1 MPRIILSG
9 GGSAGHVNPA
19 LAISEIIREHCPD
32 AEFLYVGTPG
42 GMEHRLAENA
52 GFNFASVKVAGFQRH
67 LSLKNIGRNIKA
79 AAYLTTAGRRSKK
92 ILKDFKPDL
101 VIGTGGYVC
110 GPIVR
115 EAAKMNIKTLIHEQ
129 NAFPGLTTKLLAP
142 DVERI
147 MLTVGKAAD
156 RLEEQY
162 RSKCVVTGLPVRS
175 GFLEHKI
182 SKEDAKKK
190 LGLDDS
196 VCILST
202 GGSLGARAI
211 NNAALELME
220 WYIRDGIKVNHIHSY
235 GKNNREEFTEG
246 LKTRGID
253 LSEHPNFIVKE
264 YIDDMPTCM
273 AAADLIISRCGMG
286 ALTEIEA
293 EGRASILIP
302 SPYLAENHQY
312 YNGLVLQSAGAAVLY
327 EQKDITDGLI
337 AKTVSDLMKDPHA
350 LNEMSEHAA
359 EQFIPDT
366 PDRIWREVEALLKN
380 DTLKFRPLFSDF

>member
-1 MPRIILSG
+1 MLRVILSG

-19 LAISEIIREHCPD
+19 LAISEIIKDNCPD
-32 AEFLYVGTPG
+32 AEFLYVGTPN

-52 GFNFASVKVAGFQRH
+52 GFNFAGMKVAGFQRR

-79 AAYLTTAGRRSKK
+79 AAYLATSGVKASK
-92 ILKDFKPDL
+92 ILKDFKPDI

-115 EAAKMNIKTLIHEQ
+115 KAAKMGIKTVIHEQ
-129 NAFPGLTTKLLAP
+129 NAFPGLTTKLLSP
-142 DVERI
+142 DVDRI
-147 MLTVGKAAD
+147 MLTVSKAAD
-156 RLEEQY
+156 RLEEQV
-162 RSKCVVTGLPVRS
+162 RSKCVVTGLPVRK
-175 GFLEHKI
+175 GFAGHTL
-182 SKEDAKKK
+182 SKEEAKRS

-196 VCILST
+196 VCVLST

-220 WYIRDGIKVNHIHSY
+220 WYIRDGVKVNHIHSY
-235 GKNNREEFTEG
+235 GKSNREEFEKG
-246 LKTRGID
+246 LADRGIV

-264 YIDDMPTCM
+264 YIDNMSVCM

-293 EGRASILIP
+293 EGKASILIP

-327 EQKDITDGLI
+327 EQKDITPGLI
-337 AKTVSDLMKDPHA
+337 AETVKGLINDPEA
-350 LNEMSEHAA
+350 LSEMSAHAS
-359 EQFIPDT
+359 EQFIEDT
-366 PDRIWREVEALLKN
+366 PERIWNVISEVIKA
-380 DTLKFRPLFSDF
+380 

>member
-1 MPRIILSG
+1 MKKIILSG

-19 LAISEIIREHCPD
+19 LAISEIIKDRLPD
-32 AEFLYVGTPG
+32 VKFIYVGTPG
-42 GMEHRLAENA
+42 GMEHRLAEDA
-52 GFNFASVKVAGFQRH
+52 GFEFVPVKVAGFQRH

-79 AAYLTTAGRRSKK
+79 AAYVVTSGPRCKK
-92 ILKDFKPDL
+92 IIKDFKPDL

-115 EAAKMNIKTLIHEQ
+115 MAAKMGIKTLIHEQ

-142 DVERI
+142 DVDKI
-147 MLTVGKAAD
+147 MLTVDKAAD
-156 RLEEQY
+156 RLEPQY
-162 RSKCVVTGLPVRS
+162 RSKCVVTGLPVRK
-175 GFLEHKI
+175 GFSDSVM
-182 SKEDAKKK
+182 SKEEAKKA
-190 LGLDDS
+190 LGLDGS

-220 WYIRDGIKVNHIHSY
+220 WYIKDGIKVNHIHSY
-235 GKNNREEFTEG
+235 GKNNREEFAEG
-246 LKTRGID
+246 LKSKNIN
-253 LSEHPNFIVKE
+253 LSDHPNFIVKE
-264 YIDDMPTCM
+264 YIDNMSTCM

-293 EGRASILIP
+293 EGKASILIP

-337 AKTVSDLMKDPHA
+337 AETVSKLIRDPNA
-350 LNEMSEHAA
+350 LSEMSQHAS
-359 EQFIPDT
+359 EQFIKDT
-366 PDRIWREVEALLKN
+366 PDRIWREVDNLLN
-380 DTLKFRPLFSDF
+380 H

>member
-1 MPRIILSG
+1 MLRVILSG

-19 LAISEIIREHCPD
+19 LAISEIIREEEPD

-52 GFNFASVKVAGFQRH
+52 GFRFESVKVAGFQRH
-67 LSLKNIGRNIKA
+67 MSLKNIGRNIKA
-79 AAYLTTAGRRSKK
+79 ACYLVTSPAKCSK
-92 ILKDFKPDL
+92 ILKDFKPDI

-115 EAAKMNIKTLIHEQ
+115 KAAKMGIKTVIHEQ

-142 DVERI
+142 DVDKI

-156 RLEEQY
+156 KLDESV
-162 RSKCVVTGLPVRS
+162 RSKCVVTGLPVRK
-175 GFLEHKI
+175 GFSENKI
-182 SKEDAKKK
+182 SKEDARKA
-190 LGLDDS
+190 LGIDNA

-211 NNAALELME
+211 NEAAIELMQ
-220 WYIRDGIKVNHIHSY
+220 WYIREGIRVNHIHSF
-235 GKNNREEFTEG
+235 GKNNREEFEKA
-246 LKTRGID
+246 LADKGIN

-264 YIDDMPTCM
+264 YIDNMPVCM

-293 EGRASILIP
+293 EGKASILIP

-327 EQKDITDGLI
+327 EQKDITPGLI
-337 AKTVSDLMKDPHA
+337 AKTVSGLISDPQA
-350 LNEMSEHAA
+350 IREMSEHAS
-359 EQFIPDT
+359 EQFIANT
-366 PDRIWREVEALLKN
+366 PERIRSVINGVLSQRK
-380 DTLKFRPLFSDF
+380 

>member
-1 MPRIILSG
+1 MLRVILSG

-19 LAISEIIREHCPD
+19 LAISEIIRENRPD
-32 AEFLYVGTPG
+32 TEFLYVGTPN

-52 GFNFASVKVAGFQRH
+52 GFKFAGMKVAGFQRH

-79 AAYLTTAGRRSKK
+79 AAYLSTAGFKAKK
-92 ILKDFKPDL
+92 IIKDFKPDL

-115 EAAKMNIKTLIHEQ
+115 EAAKMGVKTVIHEQ

-142 DVERI
+142 DVDKI
-147 MLTVGKAAD
+147 MLTVDKAAD
-156 RLEEQY
+156 RLDEHL
-162 RSKCVVTGLPVRS
+162 RGKCVVTGLPVRK
-175 GFLEHKI
+175 GFSENKI
-182 SKEDAKKK
+182 SKADAKRA
-190 LGLDDS
+190 LGLDDA

-211 NNAALELME
+211 NEAALELMD
-220 WYIRDGIKVNHIHSY
+220 WYIRDGVKE
-235 GKNNREEFTEG
+235 KNIN
-246 LKTRGID
+246 

-264 YIDDMPTCM
+264 YIDNMSTCM

-293 EGRASILIP
+293 EGKASILIP

-327 EQKDITDGLI
+327 EQKDITPGLI
-337 AKTVSDLMKDPHA
+337 AKTVSGLIADPTA
-350 LNEMSEHAA
+350 LKEMSQHAS
-359 EQFIPDT
+359 EQFIEDT
-366 PDRIWREVEALLKN
+366 PERIWRVISEAVGA
-380 DTLKFRPLFSDF
+380 

>member
-1 MPRIILSG
+1 MLRVILSG

-19 LAISEIIREHCPD
+19 LAISEIIRENRPD
-32 AEFLYVGTPG
+32 TEFLYVGTPN

-52 GFNFASVKVAGFQRH
+52 GFKFAGMKVAGFQRH

-79 AAYLTTAGRRSKK
+79 AAYLSTAGFKAKK
-92 ILKDFKPDL
+92 IIKDFKPDL

-115 EAAKMNIKTLIHEQ
+115 EAAKMGVKTVIHEQ

-142 DVERI
+142 DVDKI
-147 MLTVGKAAD
+147 MLTVDKAAD
-156 RLEEQY
+156 RLDEHL
-162 RSKCVVTGLPVRS
+162 RGKCVVTGLPVRK
-175 GFLEHKI
+175 GFSENKI
-182 SKEDAKKK
+182 SKADAKRA
-190 LGLDDS
+190 LGLDDA

-211 NNAALELME
+211 NEAALELMD
-220 WYIRDGIKVNHIHSY
+220 WYIRDGVRVNHIHSF
-235 GKNNREEFTEG
+235 GKNNREEFEAR
-246 LKTRGID
+246 LKEKNIN

-264 YIDDMPTCM
+264 YIDNMSTCM

-293 EGRASILIP
+293 EGKASILIP

-327 EQKDITDGLI
+327 EQKDITPGLI
-337 AKTVSDLMKDPHA
+337 AKTVSGLIADPTA
-350 LNEMSEHAA
+350 LKEMSQHAS
-359 EQFIPDT
+359 EQFIEDT
-366 PDRIWREVEALLKN
+366 PERIWRVISEAVGA
-380 DTLKFRPLFSDF
+380 

>member
-1 MPRIILSG
+1 MLRVILSG

-19 LAISEIIREHCPD
+19 LAISEIIRENRPD
-32 AEFLYVGTPG
+32 TEFLYVGTPN

-52 GFNFASVKVAGFQRH
+52 GFKFAGMKVAGFQRH
-67 LSLKNIGRNIKA
+67 LSFKNIGRNIKA
-79 AAYLTTAGRRSKK
+79 AAYLSTAGFKAKK
-92 ILKDFKPDL
+92 IIKDFKPDL

-115 EAAKMNIKTLIHEQ
+115 EAAKMGVKTVIHEQ

-142 DVERI
+142 DVDKI
-147 MLTVGKAAD
+147 MLTVDKAAD
-156 RLEEQY
+156 RLDEHL
-162 RSKCVVTGLPVRS
+162 RGKCVVTGLPVRK
-175 GFLEHKI
+175 GFSENKI
-182 SKEDAKKK
+182 SKADAKRA
-190 LGLDDS
+190 LGLDDA

-211 NNAALELME
+211 NEAALELMD
-220 WYIRDGIKVNHIHSY
+220 WYIRDGVKVNHIHSF
-235 GKNNREEFTEG
+235 GKNNREEFETR
-246 LKTRGID
+246 LKEKNIN

-264 YIDDMPTCM
+264 YIDNMSTCM

-293 EGRASILIP
+293 EGKASILIP

-327 EQKDITDGLI
+327 EQKDITPGLI
-337 AKTVSDLMKDPHA
+337 AKTVSGLIADPTA
-350 LNEMSEHAA
+350 LKEMSQHAS
-359 EQFIPDT
+359 EQFIEDT
-366 PDRIWREVEALLKN
+366 PERIWRVISEAV
-380 DTLKFRPLFSDF
+380 DA

>member
-1 MPRIILSG
+1 MLRIILSG

-19 LAISEIIREHCPD
+19 LAISEIIRANRSD
-32 AEFLYVGTPG
+32 VEFLYVGTPN

-52 GFNFASVKVAGFQRH
+52 GFRFESIKVAGFQRH
-67 LSLKNIGRNIKA
+67 LSVKNIGRNIKA
-79 AAYLTTAGRRSKK
+79 VAYLTTSGTRAGK

-115 EAAKMNIKTLIHEQ
+115 KAAKMGIKTLIHEQ

-142 DVERI
+142 HVDKI
-147 MLTVGKAAD
+147 MLTVDKAAD
-156 RLEEQY
+156 RLEPEI
-162 RSKCVVTGLPVRS
+162 RSKCVVTGLPVRK
-175 GFLEHKI
+175 GFSENKM
-182 SKEDAKKK
+182 SKAEAKKA

-196 VCILST
+196 ICILST

-220 WYIRDGIKVNHIHSY
+220 WYIRDGVKVNHIHSY
-235 GKNNREEFTEG
+235 GKSNTDEFNQG
-246 LKTRGID
+246 LAERNIV
-253 LSEHPNFIVKE
+253 LSGHPNFIVKE
-264 YIDDMPTCM
+264 YLDNMSTCM

-293 EGRASILIP
+293 EGKASILIP

-337 AKTVSDLMKDPHA
+337 AKTVGDLIRDPHA
-350 LNEMSEHAA
+350 LDEMSAHAS
-359 EQFIPDT
+359 EQFIKDT
-366 PDRIWREVEALLKN
+366 PERIWAEIDKLLK
-380 DTLKFRPLFSDF
+380 

>member
-1 MPRIILSG
+1 MLRIILSG

-19 LAISEIIREHCPD
+19 LAISEIIRANRSD
-32 AEFLYVGTPG
+32 VEFLYVGTPN

-52 GFNFASVKVAGFQRH
+52 GFRFESIKVAGFQRH
-67 LSLKNIGRNIKA
+67 LSVKNIGRNIKA
-79 AAYLTTAGRRSKK
+79 VAYLTTSGARAGK

-115 EAAKMNIKTLIHEQ
+115 KAAKMGIKTLIHEQ

-142 DVERI
+142 HVDKI
-147 MLTVGKAAD
+147 MLTVDKAVD
-156 RLEEQY
+156 RLEPEI
-162 RSKCVVTGLPVRS
+162 RSKCVVTGLPVRKS
-175 GFLEHKI
+175 FSENKMT
-182 SKEDAKKK
+182 KAEAKKA

-196 VCILST
+196 ICILST

-220 WYIRDGIKVNHIHSY
+220 WYIRDGVKVNHIHSY
-235 GKNNREEFTEG
+235 GKSNTEEFNQG
-246 LKTRGID
+246 LADRNIV

-264 YIDDMPTCM
+264 YLDNMSTCM

-293 EGRASILIP
+293 EGKASILIP

-337 AKTVSDLMKDPHA
+337 AKTVGDLIRDPHA
-350 LNEMSEHAA
+350 LDEMSAHAS
-359 EQFIPDT
+359 EQFIKDT
-366 PDRIWREVEALLKN
+366 PERIWAEINKLL
-380 DTLKFRPLFSDF
+380 

>member
-1 MPRIILSG
+1 MKKIILSG

-19 LAISEIIREHCPD
+19 LAISEIIKDRLPD
-32 AEFLYVGTPG
+32 VRFIYVGTPG
-42 GMEHRLAENA
+42 GMEHRLAEDA
-52 GFNFASVKVAGFQRH
+52 GFEFVPVKVAGFQRH

-79 AAYLTTAGRRSKK
+79 AAYVVTSGPRCKK
-92 ILKDFKPDL
+92 IIKDFKPDL

-115 EAAKMNIKTLIHEQ
+115 MAAKMGIKTLIHEQ

-142 DVERI
+142 DVDKI
-147 MLTVGKAAD
+147 MLTVDKAAD
-156 RLEEQY
+156 RLEPQY
-162 RSKCVVTGLPVRS
+162 RSKCVVTGLPVRK
-175 GFLEHKI
+175 GFSDSVM
-182 SKEDAKKK
+182 SKEDAKKA

-220 WYIRDGIKVNHIHSY
+220 WYIKDGIKVNHIHSY

-246 LKTRGID
+246 LKSKNIN
-253 LSEHPNFIVKE
+253 LSDHPNFIIKE
-264 YIDDMPTCM
+264 YIDNMSTCM

-293 EGRASILIP
+293 EGKASILIP

-337 AKTVSDLMKDPHA
+337 AETVSKLIRDPNA
-350 LNEMSEHAA
+350 LSEMSHHAS
-359 EQFIPDT
+359 EQFIKDT
-366 PDRIWREVEALLKN
+366 PDRIWREVDNLLN
-380 DTLKFRPLFSDF
+380 H

>member
-1 MPRIILSG
+1 MLRIILSG

-19 LAISEIIREHCPD
+19 LAISEIIRANRSD
-32 AEFLYVGTPG
+32 VEFLYVGTPN

-52 GFNFASVKVAGFQRH
+52 GFRFESIKVAGFQRH
-67 LSLKNIGRNIKA
+67 LSVKNIGRNIKA
-79 AAYLTTAGRRSKK
+79 VAYLTTSGARAGK

-115 EAAKMNIKTLIHEQ
+115 KAAKMGIKTLIHEQ

-142 DVERI
+142 HVDKI
-147 MLTVGKAAD
+147 MLTVDKAAD
-156 RLEEQY
+156 RLEPEI
-162 RSKCVVTGLPVRS
+162 RSKCVVTGLPVRK
-175 GFLEHKI
+175 GFSENKM
-182 SKEDAKKK
+182 SKAEAKKA

-196 VCILST
+196 ICILST

-220 WYIRDGIKVNHIHSY
+220 WYIRDGVKVNHIHSY
-235 GKNNREEFTEG
+235 GKSNTDEFNQG
-246 LKTRGID
+246 LAERNIV

-264 YIDDMPTCM
+264 YLDNMSTCM

-293 EGRASILIP
+293 EGKASILIP

-337 AKTVSDLMKDPHA
+337 AKTVGDLIRDPHA
-350 LNEMSEHAA
+350 LDEMSAHAS
-359 EQFIPDT
+359 EQFIKDT
-366 PDRIWREVEALLKN
+366 PERIWAEINKLL
-380 DTLKFRPLFSDF
+380 

>member
-1 MPRIILSG
+1 MLKVILSG

-19 LAISEIIREHCPD
+19 LAISEIIKSNRQD
-32 AEFLYVGTPG
+32 VEFLYVGTPN
-42 GMEHRLAENA
+42 GMEHRLAEKA
-52 GFNFASVKVAGFQRH
+52 GFEYRSIKVAGLQRH
-67 LSLKNIGRNIKA
+67 LSVKNIARNIKA
-79 AAYLTTAGRRSKK
+79 VAYLSTAGAHAGK

-115 EAAKMNIKTLIHEQ
+115 KAAKMGIKTLIHEQ

-142 DVERI
+142 HVDKI
-147 MLTVGKAAD
+147 MVSVDKAIE
-156 RLEEQY
+156 RLEPEH
-162 RSKCVVTGLPVRS
+162 RSKCVVTGLPVRKS
-175 GFLEHKI
+175 FTAEKM
-182 SKEDAKKK
+182 SKADAKKA

-220 WYIRDGIKVNHIHSY
+220 WYIRDGVKVNHIHSY
-235 GKNNREEFTEG
+235 GKSNTEEFKQG
-246 LKTRGID
+246 LEAKHID

-264 YIDDMPTCM
+264 YLDNMSTCM

-293 EGRASILIP
+293 EGKASILIP

-312 YNGLVLQSAGAAVLY
+312 YNGLVLQSAGAAIMY

-337 AKTVSDLMKDPHA
+337 AKTVSELISDTNKLD
-350 LNEMSEHAA
+350 EMSAHAS
-359 EQFIPDT
+359 EQFIKNT
-366 PDRIWREVEALLKN
+366 PERIWTEIEEVLA
-380 DTLKFRPLFSDF
+380 R

>member
-1 MPRIILSG
+1 MPKKIILSG

-19 LAISEIIREHCPD
+19 LAISEIIRHNLPD
-32 AEFLYVGTPG
+32 AEFLYVGTPN

-52 GFNFASVKVAGFQRH
+52 GFRFAGVKVAGFQRH

-79 AAYLTTAGRRSKK
+79 AAYLTTAGHRCKK
-92 ILKDFKPDL
+92 ILKDFGPDL

-115 EAAKMNIKTLIHEQ
+115 EAAKSGIATLIHEQ

-142 DVERI
+142 HVDRI

-156 RLEEQY
+156 RLEPAE
-162 RSKCVVTGLPVRS
+162 REKCVVTGLPVRE
-175 GFLEHKI
+175 GFSEHKLT
-182 SKEDAKKK
+182 KEQARAE
-190 LGLDDS
+190 LNVSGT
-196 VCILST
+196 VILST

-211 NNAALELME
+211 NNAAIELME
-220 WYIRDGIKVNHIHSY
+220 WCVKDHPDVTLIHSF
-235 GKNNREEFTEG
+235 GKNNREEFEAA
-246 LKTRGID
+246 LKSHGIV
-253 LSEHPNFIVKE
+253 LSDHPNFIVKE
-264 YIDDMPTCM
+264 YIDNMSACM

-293 EGRASILIP
+293 EGKASILIP

-337 AKTVSDLMKDPHA
+337 QKTVSDFIKDPA
-350 LNEMSEHAA
+350 AMAEMSAHAS
-359 EQFIPDT
+359 EQFVKDAPE
-366 PDRIWREVEALLKN
+366 RIWREVKALLK
-380 DTLKFRPLFSDF
+380 L

>member
-1 MPRIILSG
+1 MLKVILSG

-19 LAISEIIREHCPD
+19 LAIAEIIRENRSD
-32 AEFLYVGTPG
+32 VEFLYVGTPA
-42 GMEHRLAENA
+42 GMEHRLAEKA
-52 GFNFASVKVAGFQRH
+52 GFRYESIKVAGFQRH

-79 AAYLTTAGRRSKK
+79 AAYLTTSGARASK
-92 ILKDFKPDL
+92 IIKDFKPDL

-115 EAAKMNIKTLIHEQ
+115 KAAKMGVKTLIHEQ

-142 DVERI
+142 HVDRI
-147 MLTVGKAAD
+147 MLTVDKAAD
-156 RLEEQY
+156 RLEPEI
-162 RSKCVVTGLPVRS
+162 RSKCAVTGLPVRK
-175 GFLEHKI
+175 GFADNMM
-182 SKEDAKKK
+182 SKDDAKKA
-190 LGLDDS
+190 LGLDGS

-220 WYIRDGIKVNHIHSY
+220 WYIRDGVKVNHIHSY
-235 GKNNREEFTEG
+235 GKSNTEEFNAG
-246 LKTRGID
+246 LSARGIV

-264 YIDDMPTCM
+264 YLDNMSTCM

-293 EGRASILIP
+293 EGKASILIP

-337 AKTVSDLMKDPHA
+337 AKTVSDLLKDPDT
-350 LNEMSEHAA
+350 LQEMSARA
-359 EQFIPDT
+359 SEQFIKDT
-366 PDRIWREVEALLKN
+366 PERIWCEIDKLIN
-380 DTLKFRPLFSDF
+380 S

>member
-1 MPRIILSG
+1 MLKIILSG

-19 LAISEIIREHCPD
+19 LAISEIIKEHCPD
-32 AEFLYVGTPG
+32 AEFLYVGTPW
-42 GMEHRLAENA
+42 GMEHRLVEAA
-52 GFNFASVKVAGFQRH
+52 GFKYASVKVAGFQRH
-67 LSLKNIGRNIKA
+67 LSLKNIWRNIKA
-79 AAYLTTAGRRSKK
+79 AVYLLTAGSKSKK
-92 ILKDFKPDL
+92 IIKDFKPDI

-115 EAAKMNIKTLIHEQ
+115 AAAKMKIKTLIHEQ

-142 DVERI
+142 DVDKI
-147 MLTVGKAAD
+147 LLTVDKAAD
-156 RLEEQY
+156 RLDEQC

-175 GFLEHKI
+175 EFLTKKI
-182 SKEDAKKK
+182 SKSEAKRA

-220 WYIRDGIKVNHIHSY
+220 WYIRDNVKVNHIHSY
-235 GKNNREEFTEG
+235 GKNNRDEFTQG
-246 LKTRGID
+246 LKARNID
-253 LSEHPNFIVKE
+253 LSKHPNFIVRE

-293 EGRASILIP
+293 EGKASILIP

-337 AKTVSDLMKDPHA
+337 AKTVRDLLKDPNA
-350 LNEMSEHAA
+350 LDEMSEHAS
-359 EQFIPDT
+359 EQFITDT
-366 PDRIWREVEALLKN
+366 PNRIWHEIKTLLE
-380 DTLKFRPLFSDF
+380 R

>member
-1 MPRIILSG
+1 MLKIILSG

-19 LAISEIIREHCPD
+19 LAIAEIIKSNRSD
-32 AEFLYVGTPG
+32 VEFLYVGTPN

-52 GFNFASVKVAGFQRH
+52 GFKFASIKVAGFQRH
-67 LSLKNIGRNIKA
+67 LSVKNIGRNIKA
-79 AAYLTTAGRRSKK
+79 AAYLTTSGPRASKIIK
-92 ILKDFKPDL
+92 EFKPDL

-115 EAAKMNIKTLIHEQ
+115 KAAKMGVKTLIHEQ

-142 DVERI
+142 HVDRI
-147 MLTVGKAAD
+147 MLTVDKAAD
-156 RLEEQY
+156 RLDPEL
-162 RSKCVVTGLPVRS
+162 RSKCVVTGLPVRK
-175 GFLEHKI
+175 GFSENKI
-182 SKEDAKKK
+182 SKSEAKKA

-220 WYIRDGIKVNHIHSY
+220 WYIRDGVKVNHIHSY
-235 GKNNREEFTEG
+235 GKSNTEEFKQG
-246 LKTRGID
+246 LAARNID
-253 LSEHPNFIVKE
+253 LSKHPNFIVKE
-264 YIDDMPTCM
+264 YLDNMSTCM

-293 EGRASILIP
+293 EGKASILIP

-337 AKTVSDLMKDPHA
+337 AKTVSDLLADPDA
-350 LNEMSEHAA
+350 LTEMSAHAS
-359 EQFIPDT
+359 EQFIKDT
-366 PDRIWREVEALLKN
+366 PERIWAEIDSLL
-380 DTLKFRPLFSDF
+380 

>member
-1 MPRIILSG
+1 MLRVILSG

-19 LAISEIIREHCPD
+19 LAISEIIRENRPD
-32 AEFLYVGTPG
+32 TEFLYVGTPN

-52 GFNFASVKVAGFQRH
+52 GFKFAGMKVAGFQRH

-79 AAYLTTAGRRSKK
+79 AAYLSTAGFKAKK
-92 ILKDFKPDL
+92 IIKDFKPDL

-115 EAAKMNIKTLIHEQ
+115 EAAKMGVKTVIHEQ

-142 DVERI
+142 DVDKI
-147 MLTVGKAAD
+147 MLTVDKAAD
-156 RLEEQY
+156 RLDEHL
-162 RSKCVVTGLPVRS
+162 RGKCVVTGLPVRK
-175 GFLEHKI
+175 GFSENKI
-182 SKEDAKKK
+182 SKADAKRA
-190 LGLDDS
+190 LGLDDA

-211 NNAALELME
+211 NEAALELMD
-220 WYIRDGIKVNHIHSY
+220 WYIRDGIRVNHIHSF
-235 GKNNREEFTEG
+235 GKNNREEFETR
-246 LKTRGID
+246 LKEKNIN

-264 YIDDMPTCM
+264 YIDNMSTCM

-293 EGRASILIP
+293 EGKASILIP

-327 EQKDITDGLI
+327 EQKDITPGLI
-337 AKTVSDLMKDPHA
+337 AKTVSGLIADPTA
-350 LNEMSEHAA
+350 LNEMSQHAS
-359 EQFIPDT
+359 EQFIEDT
-366 PDRIWREVEALLKN
+366 PERIWRVISEAVGA
-380 DTLKFRPLFSDF
+380 

>member
-1 MPRIILSG
+1 MLRVILSG

-19 LAISEIIREHCPD
+19 LAISEIIRENRSD
-32 AEFLYVGTPG
+32 TEFLYVGTPN

-52 GFNFASVKVAGFQRH
+52 GFKFAGMKVAGFQRH

-79 AAYLTTAGRRSKK
+79 AAYLSTAGFKAKK
-92 ILKDFKPDL
+92 IIKDFKPDL

-115 EAAKMNIKTLIHEQ
+115 EAAKMGVKTVIHEQ

-142 DVERI
+142 DVDKI
-147 MLTVGKAAD
+147 MLTVDKAAD
-156 RLEEQY
+156 RLDEHL
-162 RSKCVVTGLPVRS
+162 RGKCVVTGLPVRK
-175 GFLEHKI
+175 GFSENKI
-182 SKEDAKKK
+182 SKADAKRA
-190 LGLDDS
+190 LGLDDA

-211 NNAALELME
+211 NEAALELMD
-220 WYIRDGIKVNHIHSY
+220 WYIRDGVKVNHIHSF
-235 GKNNREEFTEG
+235 GKNNREEFEAR
-246 LKTRGID
+246 LKEKNID

-264 YIDDMPTCM
+264 YIDNMSTCM

-293 EGRASILIP
+293 EGKASILIP

-327 EQKDITDGLI
+327 EQKDITPGLI
-337 AKTVSDLMKDPHA
+337 AKTVSGLIADPTA
-350 LNEMSEHAA
+350 LNEMSQHAS
-359 EQFIPDT
+359 EQFIEDT
-366 PDRIWREVEALLKN
+366 PERIWRVISEAVGA
-380 DTLKFRPLFSDF
+380 

>member
-1 MPRIILSG
+1 MLRVILSG

-19 LAISEIIREHCPD
+19 LAISEIIRENRPD
-32 AEFLYVGTPG
+32 TEFLYVGTPN

-52 GFNFASVKVAGFQRH
+52 GFKFAGMKVAGFQRH

-79 AAYLTTAGRRSKK
+79 AAYLSTAGFKAKK
-92 ILKDFKPDL
+92 IIKDFKPDL

-115 EAAKMNIKTLIHEQ
+115 EAAKMGVKTVIHEQ

-142 DVERI
+142 DVDKI
-147 MLTVGKAAD
+147 MLTVDKAAD
-156 RLEEQY
+156 RLDEHL
-162 RSKCVVTGLPVRS
+162 RGKCVVTGLPVRK
-175 GFLEHKI
+175 GFSENKI
-182 SKEDAKKK
+182 SKADAKRA
-190 LGLDDS
+190 LGLDDA

-211 NNAALELME
+211 NEAALELMD
-220 WYIRDGIKVNHIHSY
+220 WYIRDGIRVNHIHSF
-235 GKNNREEFTEG
+235 GKNNREEFETR
-246 LKTRGID
+246 LKEKNIN

-264 YIDDMPTCM
+264 YIDNMSTCM

-293 EGRASILIP
+293 EGKASILIP

-327 EQKDITDGLI
+327 EQKDITPGLI
-337 AKTVSDLMKDPHA
+337 AKTVSGLIADPTA
-350 LNEMSEHAA
+350 LKEMSQHAS
-359 EQFIPDT
+359 EQFIEDT
-366 PDRIWREVEALLKN
+366 PERIWRVISEAVGA
-380 DTLKFRPLFSDF
+380 

>member
-1 MPRIILSG
+1 MLKVILSG

-19 LAISEIIREHCPD
+19 LAISEIIKENRPD
-32 AEFLYVGTPG
+32 AEFLYVGTPN
-42 GMEHRLAENA
+42 GMERRLVESA
-52 GFNFASVKVAGFQRH
+52 GFNFAGIKVAGFQRH

-79 AAYLTTAGRRSKK
+79 AAYLSTAGAKAAK
-92 ILKDFKPDL
+92 ILKDFKPDI

-115 EAAKMNIKTLIHEQ
+115 KAAKMGIKTVIHEQ

-142 DVERI
+142 DVDKI
-147 MLTVGKAAD
+147 MLTVSKAAD
-156 RLEEQY
+156 RLDEPH
-162 RSKCVVTGLPVRS
+162 RKKCVVTGLPVRK
-175 GFLEHKI
+175 GFAEDVI
-182 SKEDAKKK
+182 SKDEAKRR

-211 NNAALELME
+211 NEAALELMD
-220 WYIRDGIKVNHIHSY
+220 WYIRDGVKVNHIHSF
-235 GKNNREEFTEG
+235 GKNNREEFERR
-246 LKTRGID
+246 LKENNID

-264 YIDDMPTCM
+264 YIDDMSTCM
-273 AAADLIISRCGMG
+273 AAADLVISRCGMG

-293 EGRASILIP
+293 EGKASILIP

-327 EQKDITDGLI
+327 EQKDITPGLI
-337 AKTVSDLMKDPHA
+337 AKTVEGLIKDPNA
-350 LNEMSEHAA
+350 IDEMSHHAS
-359 EQFIPDT
+359 EQFIKDT
-366 PDRIWREVEALLKN
+366 PERIWKVIEEELRA
-380 DTLKFRPLFSDF
+380 

>member
-1 MPRIILSG
+1 MLRIILSG

-19 LAISEIIREHCPD
+19 LAISEIIRANRSD
-32 AEFLYVGTPG
+32 VEFLYVGTPN

-52 GFNFASVKVAGFQRH
+52 GFRFESIKVAGFQRH
-67 LSLKNIGRNIKA
+67 LSVKNIGRNIKA
-79 AAYLTTAGRRSKK
+79 VAYLTTSGARAGK

-115 EAAKMNIKTLIHEQ
+115 KAAKMGIKTLIHEQ

-142 DVERI
+142 HVDKI
-147 MLTVGKAAD
+147 MLTVDKAAD
-156 RLEEQY
+156 RLEPEI
-162 RSKCVVTGLPVRS
+162 RSKCVVTGLPVRK
-175 GFLEHKI
+175 GFSENKM
-182 SKEDAKKK
+182 SKAEAKKA

-220 WYIRDGIKVNHIHSY
+220 WYIRDGVKVNHIHSY
-235 GKNNREEFTEG
+235 GKSNTDEFKQG
-246 LKTRGID
+246 LAERNIV

-264 YIDDMPTCM
+264 YLDNMSTCM

-293 EGRASILIP
+293 EGKASILIP

-337 AKTVSDLMKDPHA
+337 AKTVGDLIRDPHA
-350 LNEMSEHAA
+350 LDEMSAHAS
-359 EQFIPDT
+359 EQFIKDT
-366 PDRIWREVEALLKN
+366 PERIWEEINKLL
-380 DTLKFRPLFSDF
+380 